1 MNVPTSRVQQVISL
15 IVKEWRVEWRRR
27 YALNGL
33 VLYLVSTIFICY
45 LSFNVRVNQM
55 EPLTWNTLFWIILLF
70 SAVNAIAKSFMQE
83 SPGRLLYYYSVFS
96 PQVLII
102 ARLIYNSLLM
112 LFLAIAGLLIYSIV
126 LGNPVGDMLYFFFAV
141 ILGSVG
147 FSVTFTMISAIAA
160 KAGNNQTLMA
170 VLGFPIVLPMLLM
183 VIKLSRNA
191 LDGLD
196 RSASSDELL
205 TLLAINILVGA
216 VSFLLF
222 PYLWRT

>member
-1 MNVPTSRVQQVISL
+1 MNSGTSKTGQVVAI
-15 IVKEWRVEWRRR
+15 IAKEWRVEWRRR

-33 VLYLVSTIFICY
+33 LLYLVSTIFICY

-55 EPLTWNTLFWIILLF
+55 DPITWNTLFWIILLF

-83 SPGRLLYYYSVFS
+83 AAGRLLYYYSVFS

-102 ARLIYNSLLM
+102 ARLIYNALLM
-112 LFLAIAGLLIYSIV
+112 LVLAIAGICIYSLV
-126 LGNPVGDMLYFFFAV
+126 LGNPVGDMTYFFLAV
-141 ILGSVG
+141 VLGAVG

-170 VLGFPIVLPMLLM
+170 VLGFPLILPMLLM
-183 VIKLSRNA
+183 VIRLSKNA